1 MLGSPDARTHKDMP
15 RPSRDPQELT
25 DAMLQGDRIALA
37 RLITLVENRRSDTAS
52 IMSRVFPACGKAHT
66 IGITGPPG
74 AGKSTLTS
82 CLIEHTRSQ
91 DKTVGVVAIDP
102 SSPFSGGSVLGDR
115 IRMQKHFLDE
125 SVFIRS
131 LSTRGSHGGLARA
144 GRDVAR
150 LMDASGKDTVII
162 ETVGVGQTELD
173 IMEVADTVVV
183 VLVPEAGD
191 TVQVMKAGLLEI
203 ADVFVV
209 NKADRD
215 GAIRMRTEL
224 EMMLS
229 LKSHELG
236 ENDWRV
242 PVLMTNAAKGEGTA
256 ELLAAAQR
264 HGEWLRGEGQKA
276 RDEARLRS
284 EVLEICEEEFMRRL
298 RDGVEAGEL
307 AEILA
312 STARGDADPYGAALR
327 ILGDSKR
334 LAELLSG
341 GD

>member
-1 MLGSPDARTHKDMP
+1 MTTRT
-15 RPSRDPQELT
+15 RRDPQALA
-25 DAMLQGDRIALA
+25 DDMLAGDDRVALA
-37 RLITLVENRRSDTAS
+37 RLITVVENRMADTAS
-52 IMSRVFPACGKAHT
+52 VMSRVYKNCGHAFT

-74 AGKSTLTS
+74 AGKSTITS
-82 CLIEHTRSQ
+82 GLITHCRARGL
-91 DKTVGVVAIDP
+91 TVGIVAIDP

-125 SVFIRS
+125 GVFIRS
-131 LSTRGSHGGLARA
+131 LSTRGSHGGLTRA
-144 GRDVAR
+144 GRDIVR
-150 LMDASGKDTVII
+150 LMDAAGKDIIII

-209 NKADRD
+209 NKADRE

-229 LKSHELG
+229 LKSVEDSSAPG
-236 ENDWRV
+236 WKT
-242 PVLMTNAAKGEGTA
+242 PVLMTKASLGEGI
-256 ELLAAAQR
+256 EEVLDAALR
-264 HGEWLRGEGQKA
+264 HRDFRREHPQKDRNA
-276 RDEARLRS
+276 RRLRA
-284 EVLEICEEEFMRRL
+284 EVMEICEEEVMRRL
-298 RDGVEAGEL
+298 VASSSKNS
-307 AEILA
+307 ILERV
-312 STARGDADPYGAALR
+312 SNGSEDPYNAALE
-327 ILGDSKR
+327 ILGDRNR
-334 LAELLSG
+334 LLEILSAKG

>member
-1 MLGSPDARTHKDMP
+1 MTTRT
-15 RPSRDPQELT
+15 RRDPHALA
-25 DAMLQGDRIALA
+25 DDMLSGDDRVALA
-37 RLITLVENRRSDTAS
+37 RLITVVENRMADTAS
-52 IMSRVFPACGKAHT
+52 VMSRIYQKCGHAFT

-74 AGKSTLTS
+74 AGKSTITS
-82 CLIEHTRSQ
+82 GLITHLRARGL
-91 DKTVGVVAIDP
+91 TVGIIAIDP

-125 SVFIRS
+125 GVFIRS
-131 LSTRGSHGGLARA
+131 LSTRGSHGGLTRA
-144 GRDVAR
+144 GRDIVR
-150 LMDASGKDTVII
+150 LMDAAGKDVIII

-173 IMEVADTVVV
+173 IMEVADTVIV

-229 LKSHELG
+229 LKAVEDSSSPG
-236 ENDWRV
+236 WKT
-242 PVLMTNAAKGEGTA
+242 PVLMTKASLGEGIEEVLDA
-256 ELLAAAQR
+256 SFR
-264 HGEWLRGEGQKA
+264 HRDFRREHPQKE
-276 RDEARLRS
+276 RNSRRLRA
-284 EVLEICEEEFMRRL
+284 EVMEICEEEVMRRL
-298 RDGVEAGEL
+298 VA
-307 AEILA
+307 A
-312 STARGDADPYGAALR
+312 SSTNSVGAVLERVASGSEDPYNAALE
-327 ILGDSKR
+327 ILGDRDQLLAILTSKD
-334 LAELLSG
+334 